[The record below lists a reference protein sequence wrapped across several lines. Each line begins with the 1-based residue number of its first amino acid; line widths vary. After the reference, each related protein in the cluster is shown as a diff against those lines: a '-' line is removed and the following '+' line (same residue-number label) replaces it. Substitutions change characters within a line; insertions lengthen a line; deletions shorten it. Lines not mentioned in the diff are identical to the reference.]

1 MGRESHAAAKT
12 PEIFS
17 RNMYFYCPPID
28 IGGQVGLE
36 LMVETTGGFM
46 RNRDIVSSLVWL
58 GVGIVFLIG
67 GLHAGLFRRGIPG
80 PGLLPFIV
88 ALSLM
93 ALSLMVFFPALTGK
107 KEEASGVAENFFPE
121 RDSFKKIFFGLI
133 ALFLYGVALEYI
145 GYIATT
151 FIFLLFTS
159 RLMERAKWQTPLIL
173 AISTA
178 ILSYLLFVV
187 LLEVQLPRG
196 VLGT

>member
-1 MGRESHAAAKT
+1 
-12 PEIFS
+12 
-17 RNMYFYCPPID
+17 
-28 IGGQVGLE
+28 
-36 LMVETTGGFM
+36 M
-46 RNRDIVSSLVWL
+46 RNRDILSSLVWL
-58 GVGIVFLIG
+58 GLGIVFLIG
-67 GLHAGLFRRGIPG
+67 SLRAGLFRRGIPG
-80 PGLLPFIV
+80 PGFLPFIV

-196 VLGT
+196 ILGI